1 MLKEIVSKL
10 NANLGKEVK
19 LASSSIQEK
28 FLLEKVHICKDNL
41 VINDNVRIDINT
53 YKNVKILDEKLISFH
68 GKLGIFLI
76 AVQ

>member
-1 MLKEIVSKL
+1 MIKEIVKKL

>member
-1 MLKEIVSKL
+1 MIKEIVKKL

-41 VINDNVRIDINT
+41 VINNDVKIDINS
-53 YKNVKILDEKLISFH
+53 YHNVKILDEKLISFH

>member
-1 MLKEIVSKL
+1 MIKEIVKKL

-41 VINDNVRIDINT
+41 VINDNVRIDINS